1 MRQICPNCLK
11 SIDVPESAAGGEYDC
26 PACGKPF
33 PVPRAYAPA
42 VFATPPGPVVNPS
55 AARTTSADP
64 GLPTVPAA
72 GPVVNRPAPPP
83 GLVPPAPPPPET
95 HTGPEP
101 AGGGPLRHHG
111 FTLDPRVLPWLPVFC
126 LALCLVL
133 SFFPWVG
140 AYPGGYRVFSQTPW
154 EAGVGGL
161 TPVPTAVPQSL
172 QQAEPELKR
181 LTDWNPFMLLYD
193 ILLVLAL
200 ILAVLERV
208 FQTAPTV
215 AGLPGPLAWLPGVWP
230 YRFAVL
236 LGLTGLL
243 LFLVVFQAWRGFGL
257 ETAVQQYATSLH
269 AEEVEKAGT
278 IAQKQVAQIAIGMD
292 AARFAVQPATVR
304 DIAVAAHIVALL
316 GVLSHLWLARRG
328 GRPVPRI
335 AIEY

>member
-1 MRQICPNCLK
+1 MSTASNRFSPASSTRTGGTICSPRRSRWPPGGGSVSFPRPREGRPVMRQICPNCLK

-161 TPVPTAVPQSL
+161 TPVPTA
-172 QQAEPELKR
+172 
-181 LTDWNPFMLLYD
+181 
-193 ILLVLAL
+193 
-200 ILAVLERV
+200 
-208 FQTAPTV
+208 
-215 AGLPGPLAWLPGVWP
+215 
-230 YRFAVL
+230 
-236 LGLTGLL
+236 
-243 LFLVVFQAWRGFGL
+243 
-257 ETAVQQYATSLH
+257 
-269 AEEVEKAGT
+269 
-278 IAQKQVAQIAIGMD
+278 
-292 AARFAVQPATVR
+292 
-304 DIAVAAHIVALL
+304 
-316 GVLSHLWLARRG
+316 
-328 GRPVPRI
+328 
-335 AIEY
+335 